1 MSIQGKSVKA
11 HKKFKKF
18 TKLWA
23 VLYLI
28 ALACFETIIL
38 LTNFV
43 PTKYMVG
50 GAAMLGIISL
60 MLFVLLY
67 IHSVKS
73 SVKVVAFILSFLL
86 ITAYIIGS
94 AYAIKTDTFL
104 DKVSKNKSKNATA
117 VTTKPFNVYVSGM
130 DTGGKI
136 SGKGRSDVNM
146 IITVNPKTHKILMT
160 SIPRDYQIK
169 LKNKGGATDKLTHS
183 GLYGIKTTISSVEE
197 LTGIKIN
204 YYIKVDYST
213 LYQLVESIGGIYV
226 ESDYEFRS
234 YIGHYHFYSGK
245 NHLNGHEALAFAR
258 ERQAFKEGDV
268 QRTKNQQ
275 KVLSAII
282 NKLTSSTTLLTKYN
296 KILNSIDDYIDM
308 DFTPA
313 EVKSLVKMQL
323 DGKQKWTI
331 EHNTI
336 TGFDSMQSTYSQGAQ
351 KLYVMSVD
359 EESVKRA
366 AEKIHNVM
374 HPEDKKKGS
383 KKNKEADDN

>member
-1 MSIQGKSVKA
+1 MSIQGKSVKS

-146 IITVNPKTHKILMT
+146 IITVNPKL
-160 SIPRDYQIK
+160 IK
-169 LKNKGGATDKLTHS
+169 
-183 GLYGIKTTISSVEE
+183 
-197 LTGIKIN
+197 
-204 YYIKVDYST
+204 
-213 LYQLVESIGGIYV
+213 
-226 ESDYEFRS
+226 F
-234 YIGHYHFYSGK
+234 
-245 NHLNGHEALAFAR
+245 
-258 ERQAFKEGDV
+258 
-268 QRTKNQQ
+268 
-275 KVLSAII
+275 
-282 NKLTSSTTLLTKYN
+282 
-296 KILNSIDDYIDM
+296 
-308 DFTPA
+308 
-313 EVKSLVKMQL
+313 
-323 DGKQKWTI
+323 
-331 EHNTI
+331 
-336 TGFDSMQSTYSQGAQ
+336 
-351 KLYVMSVD
+351 
-359 EESVKRA
+359 
-366 AEKIHNVM
+366 
-374 HPEDKKKGS
+374 
-383 KKNKEADDN
+383 

>member
-1 MSIQGKSVKA
+1 MSIQGKPVKA

-50 GAAMLGIISL
+50 GVAVLGIISL

-86 ITAYIIGS
+86 ITVYIIGS

-104 DKVSKNKSKNATA
+104 DKVSKNKSKNATD

-146 IITVNPKTHKILMT
+146 IVTVNPKTHKILMT

-169 LKNKGGATDKLTHS
+169 LKNKGEATDKLTHS
-183 GLYGIKTTISSVEE
+183 GLYGIKTTISSVED

-204 YYIKVDYST
+204 YYVKVNYST

-226 ESDYEFRS
+226 DSDYEFRS
-234 YIGHYHFYSGK
+234 YIGRYHFYRGK

-258 ERQAFKEGDV
+258 ERQAFKDGDV
-268 QRTKNQQ
+268 QRTRDQQ

-282 NKLTSSTTLLTKYN
+282 NKLTGSTTLLTKYN
-296 KILNSIDDYIDM
+296 KVLNSIDDYIDM

-313 EVKSLVKMQL
+313 EVKSLVRMQL
-323 DGKQKWTI
+323 DDKPKWTI
-331 EHNTI
+331 EHSTI
-336 TGFDSMQSTYSQGAQ
+336 TGHDSMQSTYSQGAQ
-351 KLYVMSVD
+351 KLYVMTVD
-359 EESVKRA
+359 KESVRQAVDRIK
-366 AEKIHNVM
+366 NVM
-374 HPEDKKKGS
+374 HPEDKKNKSKS
-383 KKNKEADDN
+383 KKSEEE